1 MFTGCQKVKFD
12 NLAVKYPLKFFI
24 PHMPTDITHDLS
36 KKKTFF
42 RTAILG
48 IALDIQNTFFTG
60 HPVKLKI
67 LQKSKNVWIS

>member
-36 KKKTFF
+36 KKNQFSGGC
-42 RTAILG
+42 ILG
-48 IALDIQNTFFTG
+48 IALDIQNTYFTG
-60 HPVKLKI
+60 HPV
-67 LQKSKNVWIS
+67 